1 MLNLWESLCKGFA
14 SDKLSSALRVAAPSF
29 RPVQDSLEAVVDD
42 DLFNKAE
49 QIGLIELQNAQSV
62 IVATIHTK
70 RELNI
75 RSGKR
80 KQYELAK
87 RILRYKAHD
96 AGIFAFYDDSG
107 RFRFSLVTV
116 AYHGTKREYST
127 FKRYTF
133 YVDPCLSNKT
143 FIQQIQKASFTDIS
157 GILETFSIE
166 AVSDEFYRE
175 FKDHYDRLSNGVQG
189 TNNEVLKRD
198 FALLFAIRIIF
209 LGFVQK
215 KGWLGDNPRF
225 MQDFLDEYKQ
235 LGSSDTLYKEW
246 LEPLF
251 FGAFNSPPGSKEI
264 IDMAPLSNCTKEIL
278 HNAPYLNGELF
289 KRKQN
294 VDDCGLRIMDQSI
307 CEFFDFL
314 FQYNFTVEENE
325 LYDEELDLNPEF
337 LGIILERITNKDQ
350 GAVYTP
356 RVEVDL
362 MCRLALVKWLE
373 QNTDIPKEK
382 LYHLFFKTTRAG
394 EIHDN
399 AEDQSEFSP
408 DEIRT
413 LVERLETVT
422 ICDPAAGSGAFEV
435 GMLQVLDQV
444 LEDLYTRENTPQDL
458 KSQAPTPFERKKAI
472 ISRSLYGVDVQRWAV
487 WINQLRLWL
496 TLFVDMPETEKHSS
510 EPLLPNLSFKVRTGD
525 SLVQRVGSKT
535 FPVHGNV
542 KLSKDLE
549 RRITRLKCMK
559 SEFFYNKKTDSYDI
573 EHEEL
578 DIFRTILDEEIIE
591 RSNKI
596 RMLQEPRHESGPLPF
611 SVEDIGPEQKK
622 LDFAHVIERLQ
633 RELEELNE
641 QKNNLIEERP
651 FIWSIEFPEIFFERG
666 GFDIIIGNPPYVRQ
680 EHISDPN
687 GNLDPATYKDAL
699 TEMVLIDFPS
709 HFAKSELETS
719 DFKPG
724 RKPSGRS
731 DLYTYFYIR
740 SLRLLNKNGVHVFI
754 CSNSWL
760 DVDFGTWLQ
769 EFFLYQ
775 TPLYFVI
782 DNHARRSF
790 ARADVNTVITV
801 AGSPRGVKESHMI
814 RFVAF
819 KKPFEDVIASDS
831 LLAIE
836 QAMES
841 LPTDDFRVVPR
852 AVGELLYHSSEVAVR
867 EEIDCKKPTL
877 ELVSEISPSY
887 VTESGF
893 KGISISPRRSFLLGK
908 YLGDKWGG
916 KYLRAPEI
924 FFTIL
929 EKGKGKLV
937 RLGDIA
943 EVRFGIK
950 TGANDFFYLEPLG
963 PGSKPGSLRV
973 RNGAGWEGE
982 IEEEFLKPVIK
993 SPREITSVMI
1003 KPESLRYCVFLCHR
1017 RKGQLGGTR
1026 ALEYIKWGEK
1036 QGFSEGATCRT
1047 RSLWWAV
1054 PYVEGNVFWGKE
1066 LRERIAVFASMLYL
1080 PADCRL
1086 YVSTGDTTLQT
1097 ILNSVVSFLVDEIQ
1111 ARQYG
1116 GGGGPRSLMVYE
1128 VNQQLIL
1135 APDAIADRVNHVLEI
1150 FPRFAS
1156 RPIGSIFTECGID
1169 PRSDIPISEQEPN
1182 PLPDRKALDDIV
1194 FDALELT
1201 KEQQKEV
1208 YRAVCQLVWDRIS
1221 RARSVD

>member
-1 MLNLWESLCKGFA
+1 
-14 SDKLSSALRVAAPSF
+14 
-29 RPVQDSLEAVVDD
+29 
-42 DLFNKAE
+42 
-49 QIGLIELQNAQSV
+49 
-62 IVATIHTK
+62 
-70 RELNI
+70 
-75 RSGKR
+75 
-80 KQYELAK
+80 
-87 RILRYKAHD
+87 
-96 AGIFAFYDDSG
+96 
-107 RFRFSLVTV
+107 
-116 AYHGTKREYST
+116 
-127 FKRYTF
+127 
-133 YVDPCLSNKT
+133 
-143 FIQQIQKASFTDIS
+143 
-157 GILETFSIE
+157 
-166 AVSDEFYRE
+166 
-175 FKDHYDRLSNGVQG
+175 
-189 TNNEVLKRD
+189 
-198 FALLFAIRIIF
+198 
-209 LGFVQK
+209 
-215 KGWLGDNPRF
+215 
-225 MQDFLDEYKQ
+225 
-235 LGSSDTLYKEW
+235 
-246 LEPLF
+246 
-251 FGAFNSPPGSKEI
+251 
-264 IDMAPLSNCTKEIL
+264 
-278 HNAPYLNGELF
+278 
-289 KRKQN
+289 
-294 VDDCGLRIMDQSI
+294 
-307 CEFFDFL
+307 
-314 FQYNFTVEENE
+314 
-325 LYDEELDLNPEF
+325 
-337 LGIILERITNKDQ
+337 
-350 GAVYTP
+350 
-356 RVEVDL
+356 
-362 MCRLALVKWLE
+362 
-373 QNTDIPKEK
+373 
-382 LYHLFFKTTRAG
+382 
-394 EIHDN
+394 
-399 AEDQSEFSP
+399 
-408 DEIRT
+408 
-413 LVERLETVT
+413 
-422 ICDPAAGSGAFEV
+422 
-435 GMLQVLDQV
+435 
-444 LEDLYTRENTPQDL
+444 
-458 KSQAPTPFERKKAI
+458 
-472 ISRSLYGVDVQRWAV
+472 
-487 WINQLRLWL
+487 
-496 TLFVDMPETEKHSS
+496 
-510 EPLLPNLSFKVRTGD
+510 
-525 SLVQRVGSKT
+525 
-535 FPVHGNV
+535 
-542 KLSKDLE
+542 
-549 RRITRLKCMK
+549 
-559 SEFFYNKKTDSYDI
+559 
-573 EHEEL
+573 
-578 DIFRTILDEEIIE
+578 
-591 RSNKI
+591 
-596 RMLQEPRHESGPLPF
+596 
-611 SVEDIGPEQKK
+611 
-622 LDFAHVIERLQ
+622 
-633 RELEELNE
+633 
-641 QKNNLIEERP
+641 
-651 FIWSIEFPEIFFERG
+651 
-666 GFDIIIGNPPYVRQ
+666 
-680 EHISDPN
+680 
-687 GNLDPATYKDAL
+687 
-699 TEMVLIDFPS
+699 
-709 HFAKSELETS
+709 
-719 DFKPG
+719 
-724 RKPSGRS
+724 
-731 DLYTYFYIR
+731 
-740 SLRLLNKNGVHVFI
+740 
-754 CSNSWL
+754 
-760 DVDFGTWLQ
+760 
-769 EFFLYQ
+769 
-775 TPLYFVI
+775 
-782 DNHARRSF
+782 
-790 ARADVNTVITV
+790 
-801 AGSPRGVKESHMI
+801 
-814 RFVAF
+814 
-819 KKPFEDVIASDS
+819 DS

-1066 LRERIAVFASMLYL
+1066 LRERMAVFASMLYL